1 MAKERGESADS
12 FFLLLN
18 EVAQSAWRRAGVVC
32 RWSLKPVQARCFSD
46 PKSSSP
52 WRSWNSA
59 SRRSV
64 TALQRQ
70 ARSAQ
75 KRRVQ
80 RRHPLVSSL

>member
-18 EVAQSAWRRAGVVC
+18 EVAKSAWRRTGVVC
-32 RWSLKPVQARCFSD
+32 RWSLKPVQARCFTD

-52 WRSWNSA
+52 WRTWNFA
-59 SRRSV
+59 ARRTL
-64 TALQRQ
+64 TALHRQ
-70 ARSAQ
+70 ARSVQ

-80 RRHPLVSSL
+80 RRHPLVASL